1 MFIVFEG
8 IDGTGKST
16 QAKLLSEALTKK
28 NITHILTREPG
39 GSPSAE
45 HIRNLVL
52 AHEFLPTTELLLM
65 IAARN
70 EHWHET
76 IQPALQRKEW
86 VVCDRYIDSTRAH
99 QGFEAGID
107 LELINQLHDLLH
119 IPTKP
124 DHVFILMLD
133 IDTAL
138 GRARSRP
145 QQDRYDHF
153 DRPYYE
159 KIYNGFQQLAK
170 TETYYH
176 LIDADRPVADMHQ
189 EILSFIIP
197 EKAQIH

>member
-16 QAKLLSEALTKK
+16 QAKLFSESLNKK
-28 NITHILTREPG
+28 NISHTLTREPG
-39 GSPSAE
+39 GCPSAE
-45 HIRNLVL
+45 HIRHLVL
-52 AHEFLPTTELLLM
+52 DHEFLPTTELLLM

-70 EHWHET
+70 EHWHNT
-76 IQPALQRKEW
+76 IHPALQRGDW

-107 LELINQLHDLLH
+107 LGIINQLHKLLH

-124 DHVFILMLD
+124 DHVFVLMLD

-138 GRARSRP
+138 TRARSRK

-153 DRPYYE
+153 GRPYYE
-159 KIYNGFQQLAK
+159 KIYDGFQALAQ
-170 TETYYH
+170 TEKYYH
-176 LIDADRPVADMHQ
+176 LIDANRSPLEIHQ
-189 EILSFIIP
+189 EILSIAGQSN
-197 EKAQIH
+197 EQI

>member
-1 MFIVFEG
+1 MFVVFEG

-16 QAKLLSEALTKK
+16 QAKRFSEALTKK
-28 NITHILTREPG
+28 NIAHILTREPG
-39 GSPSAE
+39 GCASAE

-52 AHEFLPTTELLLM
+52 AHKFLPTTELLLM

-70 EHWHET
+70 EHWNNT
-76 IQPALQRKEW
+76 IQPALQRGEW
-86 VVCDRYIDSTRAH
+86 VVCDRYIDSTRAY
-99 QGFEAGID
+99 QGFEAGIE
-107 LELINQLHDLLH
+107 LALINQLHDLLH

-138 GRARSRP
+138 GRARDRQ

-159 KIYNGFQQLAK
+159 KIYNGFQQLAT
-170 TETYYH
+170 TEKYYH
-176 LIDADRPVADMHQ
+176 LIDANRSPEKIHQ
-189 EILSFIIP
+189 EILSAVF
-197 EKAQIH
+197 